1 MYFDIDINIIILKY
15 INIINL
21 FIISSI
27 SYYLNLLFYYFFMTL
42 YLLLRYPDVQSRD
55 DSQYERN

>member
-42 YLLLRYPDVQSRD
+42 HLLLRYPDVQSRD